1 MNQRFPCFVKEHN
14 WPNCFA
20 YTTTS
25 TLNGDLN
32 YKNPPSYDNQRF
44 ALIRSCEDANRKLYV
59 QLNGDQRFQY
69 VLINA
74 KLMEFAGFTDNE
86 EALIEFVEPTSCDA
100 VEVSPLS
107 EGDFQVIE
115 SNVYEIESSFL
126 NQCRLV
132 ASGMIVPF
140 FSNAGRPV
148 LLKIVKIHPE
158 TDKPVL
164 LTAHTELHVAPVTNG
179 FLKQSNREEKRNSEE
194 KFSKLFTDLNQAS
207 TSAVNEEYFDNILP
221 PTHLRVLPRELRKGL
236 DQCLHINDVYAMH
249 TDKTQPYGSTLYV
262 SIKTM
267 RPSCREFFAI
277 FHLISHGSQH
287 DEKIEKLKILLK
299 KYPGHCLVSSVSP
312 LSEYE
317 ILKTSDRLIEAG
329 DLLSLTLDN
338 DVRKLS
344 EATSI
349 LLGNHGTTIK
359 TILQGSPLTYQLCS
373 PFKELMNHPQNGKHI
388 CFRVSK
394 STRPIIRKTF
404 METSLPQEEQLLNY
418 GFEAPIKL
426 KDFKFQDDLLDQLT
440 KWIDFSWDLRNDTS
454 NNHSLLL
461 GDRGTGKTALLQE
474 IAKSLAKSEKV
485 IFCRRIDCSMWKG
498 KQAEK
503 IRKQLLVELNLGI
516 VRSPSVI
523 ILDGID
529 LIAPA
534 NKDEEHRMVQL
545 ERIFAMLRD
554 LLKPR
559 KLVQI
564 VCSARSLHSIH
575 PILLGDGGQ
584 RFFGYTVEI
593 PKLSLHLLCVP
604 SACILRL
611 SPSSFVTVT
620 IKSAVFFEIH
630 A

>member
-1 MNQRFPCFVKEHN
+1 MKSAVSRKFCQRAQLAELFRPHEL
-14 WPNCFA
+14 
-20 YTTTS
+20 TS
-25 TLNGDLN
+25 TLNEISTIKIRRATIIEIRFDLIV
-32 YKNPPSYDNQRF
+32 KR
-44 ALIRSCEDANRKLYV
+44 CESK
-59 QLNGDQRFQY
+59 
-69 VLINA
+69 I
-74 KLMEFAGFTDNE
+74 
-86 EALIEFVEPTSCDA
+86 ALIEFVEPTSCDA

-126 NQCRLV
+126 DQCRLV

-158 TDKPVL
+158 TEKPVL

-221 PTHLRVLPRELRKGL
+221 PTHLRVLPRELHKGL

-249 TDKTQPYGSTLYV
+249 TDKTQPYGST
-262 SIKTM
+262 
-267 RPSCREFFAI
+267 F
-277 FHLISHGSQH
+277 QH

-317 ILKTSDRLIEAG
+317 ILKVSPLEKNRLVTLKEVEICVNDETSDRLIEAG

-418 GFEAPIKL
+418 GFEAPIKAER
-426 KDFKFQDDLLDQLT
+426 FQISRRFVES
-440 KWIDFSWDLRNDTS
+440 IDEMD
-454 NNHSLLL
+454 
-461 GDRGTGKTALLQE
+461 
-474 IAKSLAKSEKV
+474 
-485 IFCRRIDCSMWKG
+485 
-498 KQAEK
+498 
-503 IRKQLLVELNLGI
+503 
-516 VRSPSVI
+516 
-523 ILDGID
+523 
-529 LIAPA
+529 
-534 NKDEEHRMVQL
+534 
-545 ERIFAMLRD
+545 
-554 LLKPR
+554 
-559 KLVQI
+559 
-564 VCSARSLHSIH
+564 
-575 PILLGDGGQ
+575 
-584 RFFGYTVEI
+584 
-593 PKLSLHLLCVP
+593 
-604 SACILRL
+604 
-611 SPSSFVTVT
+611 
-620 IKSAVFFEIH
+620 
-630 A
+630 